1 MKFSKSLIASATLL
15 ALASAA
21 HAQLKTDGLLE
32 VYGRAS
38 FSVDRLDDGN
48 KYNSMNLSS
57 NASRLG
63 FKGSKSIGE
72 LTGIWQ
78 IEQQIEFNLS
88 NGTDSTSGP
97 FIDPKATNNRLASR
111 DTFAGLQGAF
121 GTVRIGKF
129 DTPMKVAREPFN
141 LFGDQLG
148 DMRNLTRVAGAKFDE
163 RLNNMLEYQTP
174 VMNGFQAKIAR
185 SFHSGTS
192 VENTAAGVEK
202 KQDAT
207 SMSLG
212 YKAGNIDASLAYETY
227 GEDNALSSTVN
238 GKRNATRAAI
248 SYKLTPDLRAVGFY
262 QTADSVSGTA
272 VNDSGTVTGVGL
284 EYMVS
289 PKIALKGHYMDRSAD
304 KANRDSKMSTVG
316 AEYRYSKEL
325 RFYANYASV
334 SNGSDIKLNPWAEGR
349 TAAPGSTQNAG
360 VNGKTTSGL
369 SLGMRYDF

>member
-15 ALASAA
+15 AMASAA
-21 HAQLKTDGLLE
+21 QAQFKTDGLLE

-38 FSVDRLDDGN
+38 FSVDRLDDGY

-63 FKGSKSIGE
+63 FKGSKTIGE

-78 IEQQIEFNLS
+78 IEQQIEFNMS
-88 NGTDSTSGP
+88 NSKDDTY
-97 FIDPKATNNRLASR
+97 NRLASR

-148 DMRNLTRVAGAKFDE
+148 DMRNLTRVSGAKFDE

-192 VENTAAGVEK
+192 VENTTAGVEK

-207 SMSLG
+207 SLSLG
-212 YKAGNIDASLAYETY
+212 YKADKIDASLAYETY
-227 GEDNALSSTVN
+227 GEDNALSSSVN

-248 SYKLTPDLRAVGFY
+248 SYKITPDLRAVGFY

-272 VNDSGTVTGVGL
+272 VNDSATVTGVGL
-284 EYMVS
+284 EYMVT
-289 PKIALKGHYMDRSAD
+289 PKIALKGHYMDRNAD
-304 KANRDSKMSTVG
+304 KVNRDSKMSTVG

-360 VNGKTTSGL
+360 LNGKTANGL
-369 SLGMRYDF
+369 SIGMRYDF

>member
-38 FSVDRLDDGN
+38 FSVDRLDDGD
-48 KYNSMNLSS
+48 KYNRMNLSS

-63 FKGSKSIGE
+63 FRGSKKIGE

-78 IEQQIEFNLS
+78 IEQEIQFNLS
-88 NGTDSTSGP
+88 SGTDSTGGP
-97 FIDPKATNNRLASR
+97 VIDSKATNNRLASR

-148 DMRNLTRVAGAKFDE
+148 DMRNLTRVGDAKFDE

-185 SFHSGTS
+185 SFHAGTS
-192 VENTAAGVEK
+192 AVTNTTTGVESK
-202 KQDAT
+202 DDAT
-207 SMSLG
+207 SASLG
-212 YKAGNIDASLAYETY
+212 YKAGNLEATLAYETY
-227 GEDNALSSTVN
+227 AENTFTT
-238 GKRNATRAAI
+238 GKRDATRAAA
-248 SYKLTPDLRAVGFY
+248 SYKVTPELRLVGFY
-262 QTADSVSGTA
+262 QTADTKYGTTTIT
-272 VNDSGTVTGVGL
+272 DLGGKVTGVGF

-289 PKIALKGHYMDRSAD
+289 PKTALKAHYMDR
-304 KANRDSKMSTVG
+304 KANAANSDASMYTLG

-325 RFYANYASV
+325 RFYANYASLDNSSV
-334 SNGSDIKLNPWAEGR
+334 VNLTPWKEGR
-349 TAAPGSTQNAG
+349 TAAPSAG
-360 VNGKTTSGL
+360 NGAKGKTTSGL
-369 SLGMRYDF
+369 SIGMRYDF